1 MLFGLCVIALA
12 VMFRGSAVGLGS
24 IFVMF
29 GCFIVFVS
37 SHCIPPANVKGKLRK
52 TKHEKF
58 WFPINGPMRRP
69 SRKSVFQRVL
79 KSGLT
84 GAEKKD
90 R

>member
-37 SHCIPPANVKGKLRK
+37 SRCIPPASVKGKLRK
-52 TKHEKF
+52 TERRCCCNEKALL
-58 WFPINGPMRRP
+58 PKPQTIGG
-69 SRKSVFQRVL
+69 SY
-79 KSGLT
+79 
-84 GAEKKD
+84 
-90 R
+90 